1 MSVKINIPQFLLQ
14 FTSGM
19 KTVEVNGS
27 TIGECLNDLVR
38 QFPGLGENLFD
49 KDGNLHYYLTMWVN
63 RESTTDLLAD
73 PVKDGD
79 ILDIIPVYV
88 GG

>member
-1 MSVKINIPQFLLQ
+1 MSVKINVPQFFLQ
-14 FTSGM
+14 FTDGV
-19 KTVEVNGS
+19 KTVDVNGS

-38 QFPGLGENLFD
+38 HFPSLGENLFD
-49 KDGNLHYYLTMWVN
+49 KDGSLHYYLTTWVN

-73 PVKDGD
+73 PVEDGD